1 MLMSN
6 MHVWT
11 RVTKTGHIFRNSEK
25 TSRIGPVQIIKP
37 SNIVHCFKISKK
49 IKISKK
55 YVKKTRSNSKV
66 TSEEIFIKP
75 SHWIGKI

>member
-25 TSRIGPVQIIKP
+25 ISGIGPVRIPKP
-37 SNIVHCFKISKK
+37 LNIVHCFKISEKNKNQQK
-49 IKISKK
+49 IC
-55 YVKKTRSNSKV
+55 KKTRSNSKV
-66 TSEEIFIKP
+66 TSEEIFIK
-75 SHWIGKI
+75 SSRLDW